1 MSQAPTIYHTPI
13 PGRSR
18 TLAACAVLAVIL
30 NACAIGLAA
39 EASSLRWNG
48 VVASASEKPRLVAVV
63 LVAAPETAATLPS
76 ISHDAAPAVNNHP
89 PSTQRHVPASLPSAR
104 IPQSHAAA
112 EPVQQV
118 MFYAFREVDSPASPE
133 TDWNLDVE
141 TLDQIG
147 VQRLVFEV
155 LISDRGDVVGC
166 TVLEPSDLTDDVKR
180 DLEKLLS
187 QTRVRPA
194 LRTGQLVASVR
205 RIELLVA
212 SSPPATL
219 VAAPPARL

>member
-1 MSQAPTIYHTPI
+1 MNPAPTILRTPI

-39 EASSLRWNG
+39 EASSLRWDG
-48 VVASASEKPRLVAVV
+48 VVASASENPRLVAML
-63 LVAAPETAATLPS
+63 LVAAPETAATVPS
-76 ISHDAAPAVNNHP
+76 ISHDAAPTVNNHP
-89 PSTQRHVPASLPSAR
+89 PSTQHRVTANQPSAR
-104 IPQSHAAA
+104 ITLHPSAA
-112 EPVQQV
+112 EPAQQV

-147 VQRLVFEV
+147 VQRLVFQV

-166 TVLEPSDLTDDVKR
+166 TVLEPSDLADDVKR

-187 QTRVRPA
+187 QTKVRPA
-194 LRTGQLVASVR
+194 LRAGQLVASVR

-219 VAAPPARL
+219 VAAPPAGR